1 MNMPRAKSDSAAKVL
16 SKGRRP
22 VADLSKRRILIIDD
36 EPAHT
41 GILSELLADR
51 YDVLTANDGEAGLR
65 LAQSHLPDLV
75 LLDVRL
81 PRQSGL
87 AVCSSLRGNEET
99 RDIPIIVMTGHD
111 NQEARTTAYRMGADD
126 YLSKPFALDEVLA
139 RIESKIRRLD
149 EQQAPRQQ
157 VTLGNLIV
165 DRAKMEASVDG
176 VSLMLSALEFRLLEY
191 FVEHSEQILS
201 RDRILEDIWK
211 NAVVTPRT
219 VDTHVSFLRK
229 KLSES
234 TYAIRTLYGAGYILK
249 PRDGSSAS
257 DDSDDEEV

>member
-1 MNMPRAKSDSAAKVL
+1 MNMLRAKSDAAVKIL
-16 SKGRRP
+16 ANGRR
-22 VADLSKRRILIIDD
+22 VASDFLKRRILIIDD
-36 EPAHT
+36 EQAHT
-41 GILSELLADR
+41 SILSELLADR
-51 YDVLTANDGEAGLR
+51 YEVLTANDGESGLR
-65 LAQSHLPDLV
+65 LAQRYLPDLV

-87 AVCSSLRGNEET
+87 AVCSALRGNQET

-149 EQQAPRQQ
+149 EQQSPRQQ
-157 VTLGNLIV
+157 VTLGNLAV
-165 DRAKMEASVDG
+165 DREKMEASIDG

-191 FVEHSEQILS
+191 FVEHCEKILS
-201 RDRILEDIWK
+201 RERILEDIWK

-229 KLSES
+229 KLSRS

-257 DDSDDEEV
+257 DDSDEEV

>member
-1 MNMPRAKSDSAAKVL
+1 MTS
-16 SKGRRP
+16 
-22 VADLSKRRILIIDD
+22 RRILIIDD
-36 EPAHT
+36 DLAHSQV
-41 GILSELLADR
+41 LSELLSER
-51 YDVLTANDGEAGLR
+51 YDVMTANDGEAGIR
-65 LAQSHLPDLV
+65 LARESIPDLV

-87 AVCSSLRGNEET
+87 TVCSALRGSEFT

-149 EQQAPRQQ
+149 EREAPKQMT
-157 VTLGNLIV
+157 VLGNLTI

-176 VSLMLSALEFRLLEY
+176 MVLLLSALEFKLLEF
-191 FVEHSEQILS
+191 FVQHREQLLT
-201 RDRILEDIWK
+201 RDRILESIWK

-229 KLSES
+229 KLAGSA
-234 TYAIRTLYGAGYILK
+234 YVIRTLYGAGYILR
-249 PRDGSSAS
+249 PQDGAAEEP
-257 DDSDDEEV
+257 DSGE